1 MSSGKR
7 RQYSTPVAS
16 WEIETGFD
24 LPEYD
29 ITHSGFRWGSMAG
42 RRLRQRVILFSSFL
56 AAGLLL
62 GLLSFMAQA
71 QHRAVSI
78 APVTPHV
85 TVWAWERDEDLSYID
100 PSKIDVAYFAGNI
113 HARGALVSFRPR
125 TQKLKLPKNVK
136 TIPVFRIET
145 IRGGG
150 GSSAV
155 SSENNEATADLKAAE
170 YVAKTIT
177 NRLKKLPHTQ
187 MVQIDFDAL
196 EDERPF
202 YKSLLK
208 NLRQGLPSETKISM
222 TALASW
228 LLADRWIE
236 RGSADEAV
244 AMLFS
249 IGAGKRDVLTRLKK
263 QSLDSG
269 VDVPIAIGISA
280 SERETNKS
288 LFSADIQ
295 RKTRNLYLF
304 SSRPWT
310 EKRLCDITNEAFGK

>member
-1 MSSGKR
+1 MSSVFGLAG
-7 RQYSTPVAS
+7 STLAVFLGT
-16 WEIETGFD
+16 ETGWKAG
-24 LPEYD
+24 EYD
-29 ITHSGFRWGSMAG
+29 TSRSGMVWGAMAA
-42 RRLRQRVILFSSFL
+42 RRLRQRSTRFLSSL
-56 AAGLLL
+56 AAVLLL
-62 GLLSFMAQA
+62 AGGLSFMAFA
-71 QHRAVSI
+71 QRKAVSI
-78 APVTPHV
+78 APHV

-100 PSKIDVAYFAGNI
+100 PAKIDVAYFAGNI
-113 HARGALVSFRPR
+113 QVRGSLVSFRPR

-145 IRGGG
+145 IRGGS
-150 GSSAV
+150 GSASASPSV
-155 SSENNEATADLKAAE
+155 MSETVLDPKAAE
-170 YVAKTIT
+170 YVAKTIS
-177 NRLKKLPHTQ
+177 NRLKKLPHSQ

-208 NLRQGLPSETKISM
+208 NLRRELPPATKISI

-249 IGAGKRDVLTRLKK
+249 IGPGKPDVLTRLKK
-263 QSLDSG
+263 QTLDSG
-269 VDVPIAIGISA
+269 VEIPIAIGISA
-280 SERETNKS
+280 SERATNQW
-288 LFSADIQ
+288 LFPTEVQ
-295 RKTRNLYLF
+295 RKTDNLYLF

-310 EKRLCDITNEAFGK
+310 QTRLRAITHEAFGK